1 MLLIG
6 RLRRLKKTLALF
18 YTHKG
23 KLDASEGG
31 GGYMPLVTSKA
42 FFLCYRR
49 CLKLVE
55 MYLRKIRLSEYFKAI
70 LHYFWFNG
78 PIYVNNR

>member
-1 MLLIG
+1 
-6 RLRRLKKTLALF
+6 
-18 YTHKG
+18 
-23 KLDASEGG
+23 
-31 GGYMPLVTSKA
+31 MPLVTSKA

-49 CLKLVE
+49 CLKLVK

-78 PIYVNNR
+78 PIDVNNR